1 MSVLSHTVIFQ
12 PEPITNTSSTTLTI
26 ALLNSFRFAISVI
39 FFLMKIETVSDLK
52 KLAFVVHLI
61 HATLCLGLPM
71 HYYLEITITL
81 GVEIVAILILQLR
94 ELSVKKLNNH
104 LKVSEVI
111 TGRVGT
117 QSKFDSRAVCF

>member
-1 MSVLSHTVIFQ
+1 M
-12 PEPITNTSSTTLTI
+12 
-26 ALLNSFRFAISVI
+26 
-39 FFLMKIETVSDLK
+39 
-52 KLAFVVHLI
+52 HLI